1 MFRIDPMSRTP
12 IYEQLTAQTEKLVLL
27 GVMQAGYQ
35 LPSVRALSSELSIN
49 PNTVQKAYNDLCSRG
64 VLVSVPGRGCF
75 VAEDALDRIKM
86 QSRARLGAFETMVR
100 ELKLAGI
107 AKDDLTAIIDEL
119 YGERSEGDV
128 ASTASDQTI

>member
-12 IYEQLTAQTEKLVLL
+12 IYEQLTAQAEKFVLL
-27 GVMQAGYQ
+27 GAMQAGYQ

-75 VAEDALDRIKM
+75 VAEDALDRIKA

-107 AKDDLTAIIDEL
+107 EKDDLTAMIDEL
-119 YGERSEGDV
+119 YEGRSEGDV